1 MKNNEIMAVAAGAQ
15 LTSALTEK
23 LKSKTTEIKSSSKCY
38 SHFIDIQMSET
49 RNRRFCALIKCK
61 SCVRYILE
69 IFVESVSLHVHFFN
83 VVAL

>member
-38 SHFIDIQMSET
+38 SHFIDIQMNET
-49 RNRRFCALIKCK
+49 RNRRFCALIFM
-61 SCVRYILE
+61 LE